1 MTRMGEVEGVS
12 GHPGGSTYSRGH
24 RSTPSQESNTLSQ
37 VFTFP
42 HSTSFLRFFLRCIF
56 SWQVSCTTDISLVD
70 ELEDVEEGLRE
81 VRGEEEEGRSGSST
95 SSGEQQGRRSPG
107 EEGSRTV
114 SPLSKL
120 KVRR

>member
-37 VFTFP
+37 VSTTLSFP
-42 HSTSFLRFFLRCIF
+42 DFTSFLRYIF

-120 KVRR
+120 KVRH